1 MSLID
6 YIVLTVAVYFIM
18 IAVQVAAAWRTQS
31 LSTLAGPRD
40 NIDDKGVFIG
50 RCRRANHNMVEGMLL
65 FFPLA
70 FVALHTNP
78 TGTLA
83 VTGAAVF
90 VFARIVYAFM
100 YWFGVPWLR
109 TLTWAVSLLGLILIF
124 LQVLPV

>member
-1 MSLID
+1 MSLLD

-18 IAVQVAAAWRTQS
+18 ILVQVFVAMRTKS
-31 LSTLAGPRD
+31 LATLVGPRD
-40 NIDDKGVFIG
+40 DIADESVLSG
-50 RCRRANHNMVEGMLL
+50 RCRRANHNMMEGMLM

-78 TGTLA
+78 VGSLA
-83 VTGAAVF
+83 LTGAALF
-90 VFARIVYAFM
+90 VFARIVYAFL

-109 TLTWAVSLLGLILIF
+109 TLAWAVSLLGLVLIF